1 MAVGQHSGLAG
12 IAHWINSY
20 FGLEGENVGQKAAI
34 VISLK
39 EMVDKEYA
47 MGRTTIMSDGELEAM
62 IKQLAP
68 EFPEKR

>member
-1 MAVGQHSGLAG
+1 MDK
-12 IAHWINSY
+12 
-20 FGLEGENVGQKAAI
+20 KAAI

-62 IKQLAP
+62 IKQLALN
-68 EFPEKR
+68 FLKSDDITHII